1 MSLVNPVI
9 AAFLWLI
16 LANFLGMIPSR
27 DGHRARAAFLI
38 VIGIPLLAWLVSVNG
53 PLVALLVLAGA
64 LSVLRWPALMLLRWV
79 RRRLPGAGTGA
90 PAAD

>member
-9 AAFLWLI
+9 GGFLWLI
-16 LANFLGMIPSR
+16 LANILAMIPSR

-38 VIGIPLLAWLVSVNG
+38 VIGIPLLAWLVWVNG
-53 PLVALLVLAGA
+53 PLVALLFLAGA

-79 RRRLPGAGTGA
+79 RQRLSGAGA